1 MKFIHL
7 SDLHIGKRVKD
18 FSMIEDQ
25 RYILAQIL
33 ELIDGSGAE
42 AVLIAG
48 DVYDK
53 PVPSAEAVELFDD
66 FLVSLH
72 QRGLKVF
79 VISGN
84 HDSPERIAFGAKLF
98 DKSGVYLSPVYD
110 GKVEPVR
117 LEDEYG
123 GVNVYMLPFIR
134 AAQVRRCFPDEEINS
149 LSDALALAV
158 KKLEI
163 NRAERN
169 VLMLHQFVGGAES
182 CESELSVGTMD
193 AVSGDI
199 FEGIDYVALGH
210 IHGAQNVAGPYVR
223 YCGSPLKY
231 SFSEAGHKKSLSLV
245 ELCEKGDVRVS
256 VLPLSPLRDMAV
268 LRGNYEELLSRPFY
282 EACPLREAYLH
293 IILSDE
299 EELPN
304 ALACLRLIYPN
315 IMKLEYDNAR
325 SRETRLLE
333 VLSDSAGKTPLE
345 IFAEHY
351 EQQNNR
357 PMSEVQLEYITK
369 LIGELEGEV
378 S

>member
-117 LEDEYG
+117 LEDEHG
-123 GVNVYMLPFIR
+123 GINVYMLPFIR

-210 IHGAQNVAGPYVR
+210 IHGAQNV
-223 YCGSPLKY
+223 GSP
-231 SFSEAGHKKSLSLV
+231 
-245 ELCEKGDVRVS
+245 
-256 VLPLSPLRDMAV
+256 
-268 LRGNYEELLSRPFY
+268 
-282 EACPLREAYLH
+282 
-293 IILSDE
+293 
-299 EELPN
+299 
-304 ALACLRLIYPN
+304 
-315 IMKLEYDNAR
+315 
-325 SRETRLLE
+325 
-333 VLSDSAGKTPLE
+333 
-345 IFAEHY
+345 
-351 EQQNNR
+351 
-357 PMSEVQLEYITK
+357 
-369 LIGELEGEV
+369 
-378 S
+378 